1 MTSYHAVPI
10 NDRSESPAS
19 FKTKSRSVI
28 ATVMLTI
35 CIVSFVLQ
43 TELAQY
49 VQQTT
54 DYQKPYF
61 ILYVSHS
68 CYIFMIPIQFLAE
81 CIGRGWPTKPS
92 AALGHVIETA
102 GHCKNEL
109 AQSLLELQGRV
120 KGENTTN
127 RLSIR
132 FIISTGLWLAILL
145 TLPAYLWYVSVN
157 LTSMS
162 NLTAIYNTGCF
173 FAYVFSV
180 WLLHDRLMATK
191 IAAILLCM
199 IGVFLMAFWTPGDQP
214 AQSQTLG
221 ISVAVLGAALYG
233 FYEVYYKKYAS
244 PSQASVLFANT
255 VTGAIGII
263 TLLILWIP
271 LPVLHFSGYETFE
284 LPDLET
290 FVYILGIASMSVVY
304 NATFMCVIA
313 LVNPV
318 FAAVGVMLTVPAVAV
333 TDVLVTGVMV
343 PGSTLVGSILI
354 LIGFYILNRQVKN
367 ETEEIDIS

>member
-61 ILYVSHS
+61 IL
-68 CYIFMIPIQFLAE
+68 
-81 CIGRGWPTKPS
+81 GWPTKPS

>member
-1 MTSYHAVPI
+1 MPSYHAVPI
-10 NDRSESPAS
+10 NDRPDSPGS
-19 FKTKSRSVI
+19 IRTSSRSVI

-61 ILYVSHS
+61 ILYISHT
-68 CYIFMIPIQFLAE
+68 CYIFMIPIQLLAE
-81 CIGRGWPTKPS
+81 CIARGWPTKPS
-92 AALGHVIETA
+92 AVLGHVSDTITC
-102 GHCKNEL
+102 CKNEL
-109 AQSLLELQGRV
+109 TQSLLELQGRV
-120 KGENTTN
+120 KGEDAN
-127 RLSIR
+127 RLSLG
-132 FIISTGLWLAILL
+132 FIVSTGIWVAFLL

-199 IGVFLMAFWTPGDQP
+199 VGVFLMAFWTSGDQP
-214 AQSQTLG
+214 AQNQTLG

-255 VTGAIGII
+255 LTGTIGII
-263 TLLILWIP
+263 TFLVFWIP
-271 LPVLHFSGYETFE
+271 LPILHFSGYETFE

-343 PGSTLVGSILI
+343 PGSTVIGSILI
-354 LIGFYILNRQVKN
+354 LAGFYILNRQVKQDA
-367 ETEEIDIS
+367 EEIIA